1 MANAARVYLGSV
13 AHELGERQDI
23 AELEAFQKDPGK
35 LEAFRKMGMEH
46 YCHAR
51 VDAQELARASMAQTL
66 QRSPLR
72 AEQVDVVL
80 YCSENVGITPE
91 STQRFHRSLHD
102 LGLVN
107 AYPIGVTMSN
117 SSNCSTLCRV
127 AASLIR
133 AGEARN
139 ILLVLADVAKSAAA
153 RVMEPALAVIADGAA
168 SCIVSSESEG
178 EFELVGL
185 TQAASHRAAVAQEG
199 KKGNLEGFK
208 MQLKACQRLLR
219 EHGLSAASF
228 ARVITNNYGL
238 AVLESFSAI
247 TGVPLDRIYRDNV
260 GRLGHVA
267 SADNLINLRGLQE
280 AGGLERGS
288 TLLMISSSQFSCGFA
303 ALRVCQAS

>member
-23 AELEAFQKDPGK
+23 AELEAFRNDPEK
-35 LEAFRKMGMEH
+35 LAAFRKMGMEQ

-51 VDAQELARASMAQTL
+51 VDAQELARISMAKTL
-66 QRSPLR
+66 QRSPL
-72 AEQVDVVL
+72 APEQIDVVL

-91 STQRFHRSLHD
+91 STQRFHRSLHE

-127 AASLIR
+127 ATSLIR
-133 AGEARN
+133 SGEARHV
-139 ILLVLADVAKSAAA
+139 LLALADVAKSAAA

-168 SCIVSSESEG
+168 SCIVSSECEA

-185 TQAASHRAAVAQEG
+185 TSAASHRAAAAQDG

-208 MQLKACQRLLR
+208 MQLKASQRLLR
-219 EHGLSAASF
+219 EHGLSPASF
-228 ARVITNNYGL
+228 AWVITNNYGL
-238 AVLESFSAI
+238 AVLEGFSAI
-247 TGVPLDRIYRDNV
+247 TSVPVDRIYRDNV
-260 GRLGHVA
+260 ARNGHVA
-267 SADNLINLRGLQE
+267 SADNLINLRALQDS
-280 AGGLERGS
+280 GSLERGS

-303 ALRVCQAS
+303 ALRVCQPS